1 MSEPYPAD
9 AVDSDTG
16 TTTREAGDT
25 GVANPRHSAAGSD
38 AHPDHD
44 LSYEQARDALGEV
57 VQGLETGGITLAESI
72 ALWERGE
79 RLANVCQRLLD
90 GAQQRLDAAIER
102 AQQDDAGY

>member
-1 MSEPYPAD
+1 MSQPYPAD
-9 AVDSDTG
+9 AIDSDASMATG
-16 TTTREAGDT
+16 GADS
-25 GVANPRHSAAGSD
+25 ADPRHSAAGSD

-90 GAQQRLDAAIER
+90 GAQERLDAAIER